1 MAITH
6 LSVTSI
12 ATSVP
17 LSIENTDDEIRANLD
32 RMMIDYVIIES
43 GLNPRF
49 RELAKD
55 AGIVI
60 VKANS
65 SSSMTGECEYS
76 TLASGQYG
84 EVEFTQPE
92 GIALLLQTSGTTA
105 LPKIVPLTQAVCV
118 ATFGMDRLDVELT
131 PNDRSLNVMP
141 LNHIQGLNV
150 EFLGPM
156 LNGAS
161 VVLADFDPRSFLDLV
176 DHFKPTFFT
185 LVPSM
190 HQAVIDSSHSSPAVR
205 TSQHLRFVRSSSST
219 LHAPLRS
226 QLQAFYGIFVNEGYG
241 SSETGNMT
249 DFGVDPNNYRV
260 GSVGRRCHAGVVV
273 MDDQGRELSDG
284 EIGEICTRG
293 ATVFQGYENDQVA
306 NAEAFRDGW
315 YRTGDLGY
323 FDDDDYLFLTGRAR
337 ESIGRGGESISP
349 LEVDAVLLTHNDV
362 VQAASFGVPHAQLGQ
377 EIWAAVVLRTGS
389 AREPEALRSFAS
401 RSLSFA
407 KVPKRIFILT
417 ELPINGTGKIM
428 RSELTRELSSPQD
441 R

>member
-1 MAITH
+1 MAVTH
-6 LSVTSI
+6 LSVTSV
-12 ATSVP
+12 ATSAP
-17 LSIENTDDEIRANLD
+17 LSIEITDDEIRASLD
-32 RMMIDYVIIES
+32 RMKIDYVIIEG
-43 GLNPRF
+43 GLDPRF
-49 RELAKD
+49 RELAND

-60 VKANS
+60 VEAS
-65 SSSMTGECEYS
+65 SSGNMTGVCEFRTS
-76 TLASGQYG
+76 ASGQNG
-84 EVEFTQPE
+84 EVEHAQPDD
-92 GIALLLQTSGTTA
+92 IALLLQTSGTTA
-105 LPKIVPLTQAVCV
+105 LPKIVPLTQAVNV

-131 PNDRSLNVMP
+131 PNDRSLDVMP

-150 EFLGPM
+150 ELLGPL

-161 VVLADFDPRSFLDLV
+161 VVLADFNPRSFLDLV
-176 DHFKPTFFT
+176 DRYKPTFFT

-190 HQAVIDSSHSSPAVR
+190 HQAVIDASHSSPAAR

-273 MDDQGRELSDG
+273 MDEQGRELPSG
-284 EIGEICTRG
+284 EKGEICARG
-293 ATVFQGYENDQVA
+293 ATVFQGYENDQAA

-323 FDDDDYLFLTGRAR
+323 FDNDDYLFLTGRAR

-349 LEVDAVLLTHNDV
+349 LEVDAVLLAHDDV

-377 EIWAAVVLRTGS
+377 EIWAAVVLKPGS
-389 AREPEALRSFAS
+389 NWEPDVLRSFAS

-407 KVPKRIFILT
+407 KVPKRIFIVT
-417 ELPINGTGKIM
+417 ELPVNGTGKIM
-428 RSELTRELSSPQD
+428 RSELTREFSTLQE
-441 R
+441 